1 MRGIAWCAFVVA
13 LASWTL
19 AAQDE
24 DDEPKFNVPE
34 NLSDPFVLLRE
45 PRSKGGTQDQTW
57 RQRDLARMDGV
68 SNAAE
73 TARAILA
80 EGKAREAFDLCN
92 ESLKTLGEVERPEE
106 LDTWGRLRGVAWM
119 REDLLRVREAAQR
132 QAERQEAE
140 AAFQRLN
147 LRVSGIMVG
156 ETRANAVVNGKVV
169 SAGETLTLN
178 GEAAAV
184 RIEEIRREM
193 VVVSFRGLKMPVA
206 LR

>member
-24 DDEPKFNVPE
+24 DDEPKFQVPE
-34 NLSDPFVLLRE
+34 NLSDPFVLQRA
-45 PRSKGGTQDQTW
+45 PRDADAPKDKAW
-57 RQRDLARMDGV
+57 RQRDLARMDGA
-68 SNAAE
+68 SNAADA
-73 TARAILA
+73 ARALLA
-80 EGKAREAFDLCN
+80 EGKAREALERCN
-92 ESLKTLGEVERPEE
+92 ESLKALGEVEHPEA
-106 LDTWGRLRGVAWM
+106 LDAWGRIQGVAWM
-119 REDLLRVREAAQR
+119 REDLLRIREAAQR

-147 LRVSGIMVG
+147 LLVSGIMVG

-169 SAGETLTLN
+169 SAGETLALN
-178 GEAAAV
+178 GEDAAV